1 MVEIG
6 KIGTDYEQKDCEK
19 IMSVKMSCQGLSPLD
34 VFLVL
39 SEILILAFSF
49 YFDLG
54 AGQRVSLYFVTNQT
68 TRRR

>member
-1 MVEIG
+1 
-6 KIGTDYEQKDCEK
+6 
-19 IMSVKMSCQGLSPLD
+19 MSCQGISPLD
-34 VFLVL
+34 LVL
-39 SEILILAFSF
+39 SEILIVAISF